1 MPLQTPGQFVEI
13 TDGAGTQVAVKQD
26 GAVAA
31 STDNALVVTLSPNSS
46 GGGGSGGTVDQGA
59 AGSQSW
65 LVSVSNFPA
74 TQAVSGTVTANVG
87 TGTQPVSGTVSTN
100 PASVTAANVLVGTA
114 STDNG
119 IMITI
124 PANRTWVGS
133 VALSASL
140 TVATGT
146 SSSPNI
152 VTTGSTAS
160 PAANTVVAQ
169 LALTSTVA
177 ANLADS
183 VTIPLTVVAGTSAAT
198 LTLKF
203 GGATSA
209 AGTASGQL
217 L

>member
-1 MPLQTPGQFVEI
+1 
-13 TDGAGTQVAVKQD
+13 
-26 GAVAA
+26 
-31 STDNALVVTLSPNSS
+31 
-46 GGGGSGGTVDQGA
+46 
-59 AGSQSW
+59 
-65 LVSVSNFPA
+65 
-74 TQAVSGTVTANVG
+74 
-87 TGTQPVSGTVSTN
+87 
-100 PASVTAANVLVGTA
+100 
-114 STDNG
+114 
-119 IMITI
+119 
-124 PANRTWVGS
+124 
-133 VALSASL
+133 LSASL